1 MVVAVNYSKTMQGS
15 FVAYACVLLEP
26 VGTTNSISFFM
37 QISTVWH
44 SYILLPI
51 GTSNPEVVVSLNAA
65 LIYLVENVTKVV
77 MKAPNVLVL
86 MTPRTN
92 PLVE

>member
-1 MVVAVNYSKTMQGS
+1 VC
-15 FVAYACVLLEP
+15 FVRTCR
-26 VGTTNSISFFM
+26 NNKIDIFFV
-37 QISTVWH
+37 QISIVWH

-51 GTSNPEVVVSLNAA
+51 GTNNPEVVVSLNAA

-92 PLVE
+92 ALAIVE